1 MCSKESIGKMPLFQ
15 RNTSNTSLFRVFLA
29 TSYVKLQQAYISE
42 AVAIGNWQIIGYKGP
57 GEFKDSTSS
66 ATTNFTY
73 QDNGSYTD
81 SKAELGSSDVEGWAA
96 SNVAKLNDCTI
107 AKNWTVKVKKATGSE
122 GDATF
127 TAATNC
133 TDLTPNFSKIG
144 G

>member
-1 MCSKESIGKMPLFQ
+1 M
-15 RNTSNTSLFRVFLA
+15 
-29 TSYVKLQQAYISE
+29 KLQQAYISE

-57 GEFKDSTSS
+57 GESKTITSS

-73 QDNGSYTD
+73 QDNGTYTD
-81 SKAELGSSDVEGWAA
+81 SKAELGDDEVEGWSA
-96 SNVAKLNDCTI
+96 SNVAKLNDCDD
-107 AKNWTVKVKKATGSE
+107 AKNWTVTVKKATGSE

>member
-1 MCSKESIGKMPLFQ
+1 MQKKTINRQLFIEDYLLLEAG
-15 RNTSNTSLFRVFLA
+15 T
-29 TSYVKLQQAYISE
+29 YVKLQQAYISE

-57 GEFKDSTSS
+57 GESKTITSS

-81 SKAELGSSDVEGWAA
+81 SKAKLGSTKVEGWSA
-96 SNVAKLNDCTI
+96 SNVTKLNDCNNT
-107 AKNWTVKVKKATGSE
+107 KKWTVKVSKADGSE

-127 TAATNC
+127 EAETNC